1 MVEFASKVMF
11 RVAGKVQ
18 GGNMTERW
26 YEGIW
31 LGKTTLSDE
40 HLIMKGDGLVVRA
53 RAVRI
58 MGTTLS
64 YEDIDKLRSAPHD
77 PTGTMKQDAS
87 IPRGAVEPADLE
99 AENAP
104 PEPRRVRLTTD
115 VVDKFGPSERCTK
128 CRLIINGDGSH
139 VSYGHSEDCRTRL
152 EESMR
157 EDPEFAHRLTQQQ
170 DRTNRFIEQY
180 MTKKLRVD

>member
-1 MVEFASKVMF
+1 
-11 RVAGKVQ
+11 
-18 GGNMTERW
+18 MTERW

-40 HLIMKGDGLVVRA
+40 HLVMKGDGLVVRA
-53 RAVRI
+53 RAVSI
-58 MGTTLS
+58 MGTTFS

-115 VVDKFGPSERCTK
+115 VVDKFGPSARCTK
-128 CRLIINGDGSH
+128 CRLIIMAMAHMPLTDTAKIVGLDWRSPCAEIRN
-139 VSYGHSEDCRTRL
+139 L
-152 EESMR
+152 P
-157 EDPEFAHRLTQQQ
+157 PE
-170 DRTNRFIEQY
+170 
-180 MTKKLRVD
+180 